1 MRRFIIENDVFEMFP
16 ELEIGVLTVK
26 GIKNNGEGKGELLE
40 KVCKELYEKLL
51 PLEEMHKDI
60 KTYSMAMKKFK
71 TKKGAK
77 ASIEAMTARIK
88 KGHILGSIS
97 PLVDIYNVV
106 SLSNLF
112 TCGGEDLDKIDG
124 DMMLCFAKGDESFI
138 PLGEDE
144 EKPPK
149 EGELIYRDNKGAVVR
164 GWLWREADR
173 TKITENTE
181 NALLYMELIDENRK
195 EEFKKAIEELQKL
208 VEDELGGKCLQNI
221 INKKTPQ
228 CEI

>member
-97 PLVDIYNVV
+97 PLVDI
-106 SLSNLF
+106 
-112 TCGGEDLDKIDG
+112 
-124 DMMLCFAKGDESFI
+124 
-138 PLGEDE
+138 
-144 EKPPK
+144 
-149 EGELIYRDNKGAVVR
+149 
-164 GWLWREADR
+164 
-173 TKITENTE
+173 
-181 NALLYMELIDENRK
+181 
-195 EEFKKAIEELQKL
+195 
-208 VEDELGGKCLQNI
+208 
-221 INKKTPQ
+221 
-228 CEI
+228 